1 MTPPIPSPKGSL
13 EELFRHH
20 LLESEAAAVP
30 PLPHVWEQLDNS
42 LLLAQ
47 NKRYRRRL
55 AAYHWAM
62 AASLLLTVLAGSGWW
77 YSQRHAQPTAAVAT
91 ASPTGNDAA
100 LASRQMGTAWSV
112 GTTAAPYTTSTNL
125 TAFPIEQTLTFS
137 TSSFI
142 AGGLDRYAASGIA
155 LADYLQHAQQQ
166 AHRAHYATAALTRS
180 GTNMASRSALAA
192 APSFASAATGQL
204 ASYASTPD
212 ADAEGMTEAERL
224 GAASLRMRLAALK
237 LPARAS
243 LPARLEG
250 KEVLL
255 PVAQKRSSPWQLQVA
270 YAGSLYDP
278 NIDFTKLPGE
288 YNGSLGPGTVATTRE
303 AAAEY
308 RHNLRPGIGQRLSVW
323 ATRRFGIGRW
333 GLRTGLE
340 IAENTAS
347 SASSVG
353 FVGEQVTTMNPN
365 VQVLSSRLQ
374 GTSYRYRS
382 VSIPVEAIYTNPVRQ
397 GFSLYGRFGALVSS
411 MLQVH
416 SEVDGNAEATRTYG
430 IRSVGSPYRHVG
442 ASVRGGVGMR
452 YEPADHQWA
461 LNVGP
466 VAEAGILSLNIDPTQ
481 TFWNQHRPFSFG
493 LEAGLEFKSL
503 LKPTPPVPAP

>member
-47 NKRYRRRL
+47 NKHYRRRL

-62 AASLLLTVLAGSGWW
+62 AASLLLTVLAGGGWW
-77 YSQRHAQPTAAVAT
+77 HSQRRAQPAADLAT
-91 ASPTGNDAA
+91 TNKAGHDA
-100 LASRQMGTAWSV
+100 LATRQVGTAWPF
-112 GTTAAPYTTSTNL
+112 GTAATAYSSTS

-142 AGGLDRYAASGIA
+142 AGGLGRYAASGIE
-155 LADYLQHAQQQ
+155 LADYLEHARQQARR
-166 AHRAHYATAALTRS
+166 AHRASVSSARYYQA
-180 GTNMASRSALAA
+180 GVTNNFALAA
-192 APSFASAATGQL
+192 LPATISQL
-204 ASYASTPD
+204 ASYTTSAPTASSDGLTV
-212 ADAEGMTEAERL
+212 AEGL
-224 GAASLRMRLAALK
+224 GAESLRMRLAALQ
-237 LPARAS
+237 LPAGKA
-243 LPARLEG
+243 LPARLETA
-250 KEVLL
+250 EVVP
-255 PVAQKRSSPWQLQVA
+255 PVVHKRTSPWQLQVA
-270 YAGSLYDP
+270 YAGGLYDP

-308 RHNLRPGIGQRLSVW
+308 RHNLRPGLGQRLSVW
-323 ATRRFGIGRW
+323 ATHRFGIGRW

-340 IAENTAS
+340 VAENTAS

-365 VQVLSSRLQ
+365 VQVLSNRLQ
-374 GTSYRYRS
+374 GTTYRYRS
-382 VSIPVEAIYTNPVRQ
+382 VSIPVEALYTNPVRHN
-397 GFSLYGRFGALVSS
+397 FSLYGRFGALVSS

-452 YEPADHQWA
+452 YEPAGRQWA

-481 TFWNQHRPFSFG
+481 TFWNQHRPYSFG
-493 LEAGLEFKSL
+493 LEAGLEFNSL
-503 LKPTPPVPAP
+503 LKPAPLLAP